1 MEVVQQPDLQPVAEG
16 ETIMP
21 CNASDPV
28 LEAKPESN
36 KIVEPAESEVQ
47 EVSVDMTG
55 VTATEEVKLSDE
67 PATIEPDVPEIK
79 SEEAKPVE
87 EPQPAAESVSEPV
100 KEVHVPPGKS
110 QVK

>member
-28 LEAKPESN
+28 LEAKPDSN

-67 PATIEPDVPEIK
+67 PATIEPDVPEVK

-87 EPQPAAESVSEPV
+87 EPQHAADSVSEPV
-100 KEVHVPPGKS
+100 KEVHVPSGKS